1 MKHVRDIVVIGASLG
16 GVTAIAKIALSWP
29 AYLPATVMVA
39 LSMPN
44 QPPAV
49 VLQIIDSYA
58 PVRVAFAIEGE
69 AVKLRHI
76 YLSPP
81 NRHLVVGIGGVLRL
95 DNGNAFDST
104 RPSVNR
110 LFASAAA
117 VYGPRVIAIV
127 LSGNSL
133 DGAQGMLDVEAAGG
147 IGIVQEPDDAVDPT
161 MPRSAI
167 ENDHPRYRVK
177 ASQIAGLVQQLMTR
191 DTISRL

>member
-16 GVTAIAKIALSWP
+16 GVTAIAKIALGWP
-29 AYLPATVMVA
+29 AYLPATVLVA
-39 LSMPN
+39 LSMPD

-58 PVRVAFAIEGE
+58 PVRVAFATEGE
-69 AVKLRHI
+69 AIKLRHI

-81 NRHLVVGIGGVLRL
+81 NKHLVVGTGGMLRL
-95 DNGNAFDST
+95 DSGNAFDST

-127 LSGNSL
+127 LSGNTP
-133 DGAQGMLDVEAAGG
+133 DGAQGMLDVEKAGG
-147 IGIVQEPDDAVDPT
+147 VGIVQAPEDAVDPT
-161 MPRSAI
+161 MPRSTI
-167 ENDHPRYRVK
+167 QNDHPRYCVQ
-177 ASQIAGLVQQLMTR
+177 ASQIAGLVQRLMTQE
-191 DTISRL
+191 DPSSA